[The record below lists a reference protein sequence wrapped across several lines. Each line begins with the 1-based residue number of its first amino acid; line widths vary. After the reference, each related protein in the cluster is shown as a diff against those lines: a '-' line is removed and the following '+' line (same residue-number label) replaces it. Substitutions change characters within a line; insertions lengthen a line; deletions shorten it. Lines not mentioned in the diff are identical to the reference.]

1 MTISDPSSIAAI
13 VTGHSRGIGE
23 AIAADLLGRG
33 MRVLGVSRKTND
45 ALRGQFENL
54 LIEVKLDLADASSLA
69 RWLSSDALP
78 RFANGANTMLL
89 VNNAGVLQPIAPPR
103 P

>member
-23 AIAADLLGRG
+23 SIAADLLGRG
-33 MRVLGVSRKTND
+33 VRVLGVSRKTND
-45 ALRGQFENL
+45 ALRRRFENL
-54 LIEVKLDLADASSLA
+54 LIEVKLDLSDSASLG

-78 RFANGANTMLL
+78 RFASDAETMLL
-89 VNNAGVLQPIAPPR
+89 VNNAGVLKPIAPP
-103 P
+103 